1 MFWAYTGLLTR
12 YPRKCSGMV
21 PKRARNNSRIC
32 LSDSQQGSW
41 SLTKNVTK
49 KGPEMGVTREPKW
62 FPNRSQN
69 GFKSEVGNPVRRQ
82 EGSQGGPRAPELI
95 LGAFWH
101 HLRSSASAFWIVFMR
116 FPMQPTDN
124 ASAANGSAQH
134 STQKEFCKRGSNI
147 IYFHSAQLSQPCGE
161 TSQ

>member
-12 YPRKCSGMV
+12 DPRKCSGMV

-82 EGSQGGPRAPELI
+82 EGSHGGPESPRTHFGSFLAPFAELRERV
-95 LGAFWH
+95 LG
-101 HLRSSASAFWIVFMR
+101 R
-116 FPMQPTDN
+116 FYEISD
-124 ASAANGSAQH
+124 AAHRQH
-134 STQKEFCKRGSNI
+134 ICCQRVRTA
-147 IYFHSAQLSQPCGE
+147 FHSERILQ
-161 TSQ
+161 TR